1 MAQIQ
6 VLPRHVAELIAAGE
20 VVERPSSVVKEL
32 CENAIDAGATSVTVE
47 LKRGGVSYLRITDNG
62 CGIPRNQVATA
73 FLRHATSKVQT
84 ADDLAAIGTLGF
96 RGEALASV
104 AAMSRTEMLT
114 RTEQEAVGTRYVI
127 EGGEEQSCEDAGCPV
142 GTTIVVRDL
151 FYNTPA
157 RMKFLKKDVTEGNAA
172 SAVVEK
178 LALSHPEV
186 AFRLIRDGDEK
197 LRTPGDGKLE
207 SAVYAV
213 CGRDFAAGL
222 IPVQGGRGGLTI
234 HGLISKPE
242 CCRATRGQQSF
253 FINGRFI
260 HSRTAAAALDEAYRN
275 SRMVGKFP
283 GCVLFITAEPHSVDV
298 NVHPAKTEVRFSDEK
313 AIFDL
318 VYYGC
323 KTALQQMGNITQA
336 ADRKPSKQNVVNP
349 FTIHNAPISGEQQR
363 MSAQEFRRMVEQ
375 EEQPA
380 KKAAPAPKPFTPA
393 PKAQEGLRDS
403 GFVLKKKEK
412 PKPVPQRSAPS
423 DLDLWSGRAVR
434 RAAKQEEPVAAQP
447 QNEIPVVAKPVK
459 VEERIVPEP
468 TVVTEPAP
476 MVEKAQAEEIK
487 SQPKA
492 SLSACR
498 MIGELL
504 QTYIL
509 LEYAGGLLLVDKH
522 AAHERIL
529 FEKLK
534 KDNQNLMR
542 QMLLE
547 PVSVRLSREQ
557 YSAAME
563 HIDVFEPLGF
573 AVEDFGEGMLLIREV
588 PLILPRADAAA
599 LVEEIAQNLAE
610 NNTAPT
616 PHMLDDLLH
625 SVACRSAVK
634 AGNQSHTVELEAI
647 IEMLDQDPSMRT
659 CPHGRPIAVSM
670 SKRDIEKMFGRI
682 D

>member
-1 MAQIQ
+1 
-6 VLPRHVAELIAAGE
+6 ELIAAGE

-32 CENAIDAGATSVTVE
+32 CENAIDAGATNITVE

-62 CGIPRNQVATA
+62 CGIPRDQVATA

-114 RTEQEAVGTRYVI
+114 RIEEEAVGTRYII
-127 EGGEEQSCEDAGCPV
+127 EGGEEQNCEDVGCPA

-186 AFRLIRDGDEK
+186 AFRLIRDGEEK

-213 CGRDFAAGL
+213 CGREFAAGL
-222 IPVQGGRGGLTI
+222 IPVHSVRGGLSI
-234 HGLISKPE
+234 SGLISKPE

-275 SRMVGKFP
+275 SHMVGKFP
-283 GCVLFITAEPHSVDV
+283 GCVLFMVAEPHTVDV

-336 ADRKPSKQNVVNP
+336 ADRKPNKQNAVNP
-349 FTIHNAPISGEQQR
+349 FTIYNAPITGEQQR
-363 MSAQEFRRMVEQ
+363 MTAQEFRQMIEQ
-375 EEQPA
+375 EE
-380 KKAAPAPKPFTPA
+380 
-393 PKAQEGLRDS
+393 
-403 GFVLKKKEK
+403 K
-412 PKPVPQRSAPS
+412 PKTPVVPAAKPKTPSLQNFVARDEGFKLKTNSETPKFEKREAPS
-423 DLDLWSGRAVR
+423 DQDLWSGKALRRPAV
-434 RAAKQEEPVAAQP
+434 QEEISVTDPVIPKLEPKTFVPNKKDTDTSKAAPSAQEAV
-447 QNEIPVVAKPVK
+447 QNIA
-459 VEERIVPEP
+459 P
-468 TVVTEPAP
+468 TKLAP
-476 MVEKAQAEEIK
+476 K
-487 SQPKA
+487 
-492 SLSACR
+492 LSECR
-498 MIGELL
+498 LVGELME
-504 QTYIL
+504 TYIL
-509 LEYAGGLLLVDKH
+509 LERRDALLLVDKH

-534 KDNQNLMR
+534 KDNQNLSR
-542 QMLLE
+542 QMLLD

-563 HIDVFEPLGF
+563 HLEVFGPLGF
-573 AVEDFGEGMLLIREV
+573 AVEDFGEGMLLVREV

-599 LVEEIAQNLAE
+599 LVEEIAQSLAE
-610 NNTAPT
+610 NNSDPT
-616 PHMLDDLLH
+616 PELLDDLLH
-625 SVACRSAVK
+625 SVACRSAIK
-634 AGNQSHTVELEAI
+634 AGSHSHQTEQQAI
-647 IEMLDQDPSMRT
+647 IEMLDADPSLRT
-659 CPHGRPIAVSM
+659 CPHGRPIAVSL
-670 SKRDIEKMFGRI
+670 SKREIEKMFGRI

>member
-6 VLPRHVAELIAAGE
+6 VLPRQVAELIAAGE

-32 CENAIDAGATSVTVE
+32 CENAIDAGTTNITVE

-62 CGIPRNQVATA
+62 CGIPRDQVATA

-114 RTEQEAVGTRYVI
+114 RTEAEAVGTRYII
-127 EGGEEQSCEDAGCPV
+127 EGGEEQNCEDVGCPT

-186 AFRLIRDGDEK
+186 AFRLIRDGEEK

-213 CGRDFAAGL
+213 CGREFAAGL
-222 IPVQGGRGGLTI
+222 IPVHSVRGGLSI
-234 HGLISKPE
+234 SGLISKPE

-275 SRMVGKFP
+275 SHMVGKFP
-283 GCVLFITAEPHSVDV
+283 GCVLFIVAEPHTVDV

-336 ADRKPSKQNVVNP
+336 ADRKPNKQNAVNP
-349 FTIHNAPISGEQQR
+349 FTIYNAPITGEQQR
-363 MSAQEFRRMVEQ
+363 MTAQEFRQMIEQ
-375 EEQPA
+375 EEKPKTPVVPA
-380 KKAAPAPKPFTPA
+380 AKPKTPA
-393 PKAQEGLRDS
+393 LQNFVARDEGFKLKTNSETPK
-403 GFVLKKKEK
+403 FKKRE
-412 PKPVPQRSAPS
+412 APS
-423 DLDLWSGRAVR
+423 DQDLWSGKALRRPAV
-434 RAAKQEEPVAAQP
+434 QEE
-447 QNEIPVVAKPVK
+447 IS
-459 VEERIVPEP
+459 
-468 TVVTEPAP
+468 VTEPVIP
-476 MVEKAQAEEIK
+476 EPEPKVIVPDKK
-487 SQPKA
+487 DTDTPKA
-492 SLSACR
+492 APPAQEAVQNVAPTKLAPKLSECR
-498 MIGELL
+498 LVGELME
-504 QTYIL
+504 TYIL
-509 LEYAGGLLLVDKH
+509 LERQDALLLVDKH

-534 KDNQNLMR
+534 KDNQNLSR
-542 QMLLE
+542 QMLLD

-563 HIDVFEPLGF
+563 HLEVFGPLGF
-573 AVEDFGEGMLLIREV
+573 AVEDFGEGMLLVREV

-599 LVEEIAQNLAE
+599 LVEEIAQSLAE
-610 NNTAPT
+610 NNSDPT
-616 PHMLDDLLH
+616 PELLDDLLH
-625 SVACRSAVK
+625 SVACRSAIK
-634 AGNQSHTVELEAI
+634 AGSHSHQAEQQAI
-647 IEMLDQDPSMRT
+647 IEMLDEDPSLRT
-659 CPHGRPIAVSM
+659 CPHGRPIAVSL
-670 SKRDIEKMFGRI
+670 SKREIEKMFGRI

>member
-6 VLPRHVAELIAAGE
+6 VLPRQVAELIAAGE
-20 VVERPSSVVKEL
+20 VVERPASVVKEL
-32 CENAIDAGATSVTVE
+32 CENAIDAGATSVVVE

-62 CGIPRNQVATA
+62 CGIAREQVPTA

-84 ADDLAAIGTLGF
+84 AEDLAAIGTLGF

-114 RTEQEAVGTRYVI
+114 RTQTETAGTRYII
-127 EGGEEQSCEDAGCPV
+127 EGGEEQLYEDAGCPI

-213 CGRDFAAGL
+213 CGRDFASGL
-222 IPVQGGRGGLTI
+222 IPVQGGRLGLTI

-275 SRMVGKFP
+275 SKMVGKFP

-336 ADRKPSKQNVVNP
+336 IDRKPNKQNMVNP
-349 FTIHNAPISGEQQR
+349 FTIHNVPITGEQQH
-363 MSAQEFRRMVEQ
+363 MTAQEYRKMVAT
-375 EEQPA
+375 EEPSAAVKPVQPA
-380 KKAAPAPKPFTPA
+380 KPVVPNRLND
-393 PKAQEGLRDS
+393 G
-403 GFVLKKKEK
+403 GFVLKKEQDK
-412 PKPVPQRSAPS
+412 PKFERTPPS

-434 RAAKQEEPVAAQP
+434 RDLAPSVPVSASVPEQKEPAKKETVPAVPVPEPVAD
-447 QNEIPVVAKPVK
+447 IPVKIDLP
-459 VEERIVPEP
+459 EE
-468 TVVTEPAP
+468 
-476 MVEKAQAEEIK
+476 KK
-487 SQPKA
+487 SALGQ
-492 SLSACR
+492 CR

-504 QTYIL
+504 ETYIL
-509 LEYAGGLLLVDKH
+509 LERPDGLLMVDKH

-534 KDNQNLMR
+534 DDNKNLSR
-542 QMLLE
+542 QVLLD

-557 YSAAME
+557 YAAALE
-563 HIDVFEPLGF
+563 RLEVFEPLGF
-573 AVEDFGEGMLLIREV
+573 QVEDFGEGMLLIREV
-588 PLILPRADAAA
+588 PVVLPRADAAA
-599 LVEEIAQNLAE
+599 LVEEIAQSLSTS
-610 NNTAPT
+610 NTAPT
-616 PHMLDDLLH
+616 PHLLDDLLH
-625 SVACRSAVK
+625 SVACRAAIK
-634 AGNQSHTVELEAI
+634 AGNHSHKIELQTI
-647 IEMLDQDPSMRT
+647 LDMLDKDPALRT
-659 CPHGRPIAVSM
+659 CPHGRPIAVALN
-670 SKRDIEKMFGRI
+670 KREIEKMFGRI

>member
-6 VLPRHVAELIAAGE
+6 VLPRQVAELIAAGE
-20 VVERPSSVVKEL
+20 VVERPASVVKEL
-32 CENAIDAGATSVTVE
+32 CENAIDAGATSVVVE

-62 CGIPRNQVATA
+62 CGIAREQVPTA

-84 ADDLAAIGTLGF
+84 ADDPAAIGTLGF

-114 RTEQEAVGTRYVI
+114 RTETEAVGTRYII
-127 EGGEEQSCEDAGCPV
+127 EGGEEQCCEDAGCPV

-186 AFRLIRDGDEK
+186 AFRLIRDGEEK

-222 IPVQGGRGGLTI
+222 VPVQSARGGLSI
-234 HGLISKPE
+234 SGLISKPE

-275 SRMVGKFP
+275 SHMVGKFP
-283 GCVLFITAEPHSVDV
+283 GCVLFIVAEPHTVDV

-336 ADRKPSKQNVVNP
+336 ADRKPNKQNAVNP
-349 FTIHNAPISGEQQR
+349 FTIHNAPITGEQQR
-363 MSAQEFRRMVEQ
+363 MTAQEFHQMIQQ
-375 EEQPA
+375 EEKQ
-380 KKAAPAPKPFTPA
+380 KTPA
-393 PKAQEGLRDS
+393 VSAMKSKPSAPQSFVAMDEG
-403 GFVLKKKEK
+403 FKLKTNADK
-412 PKPVPQRSAPS
+412 PKTEKREAPS
-423 DLDLWSGRAVR
+423 DLDLWSGKAVR
-434 RAAKQEEPVAAQP
+434 RPVVQEETP
-447 QNEIPVVAKPVK
+447 
-459 VEERIVPEP
+459 
-468 TVVTEPAP
+468 VTEPAAFKTEHKVNESSIP
-476 MVEKAQAEEIK
+476 QNFAPKLSSVEEHVKIVSEPNPIAKLAE
-487 SQPKA
+487 
-492 SLSACR
+492 CR
-498 MIGELL
+498 LVGELME
-504 QTYIL
+504 TYIL
-509 LEYAGGLLLVDKH
+509 LERQDALLLVDKH

-534 KDNQNLMR
+534 KDNQNLSR
-542 QMLLE
+542 QVLLD

-557 YSAAME
+557 YDAAID
-563 HIDVFEPLGF
+563 HLDVFVPLGF
-573 AVEDFGEGMLLIREV
+573 AVEDFGEGMLLVREV

-599 LVEEIAQNLAE
+599 LVEEISQSLAE
-610 NNTAPT
+610 NNIDPT
-616 PHMLDDLLH
+616 PEMLDDLLH
-625 SVACRSAVK
+625 SVACRSAIK
-634 AGNQSHTVELEAI
+634 AGSHSHDVEQKAI
-647 IEMLDQDPSMRT
+647 IDMLDADPTLRT
-659 CPHGRPIAVSM
+659 CPHGRPIAVSL
-670 SKRDIEKMFGRI
+670 SKREIEKMFGRI

>member
-6 VLPRHVAELIAAGE
+6 VLPRQVAELIAAGE

-62 CGIPRNQVATA
+62 CGIPREQVATA

-172 SAVVEK
+172 AAVVEK

-222 IPVQGGRGGLTI
+222 IPVQSGRGGLTI

-336 ADRKPSKQNVVNP
+336 ADRKPAKQNVVNP

-363 MSAQEFRRMVEQ
+363 MTAQEFRQLMAQ
-375 EEQPA
+375 EEKPVKKTVPA
-380 KKAAPAPKPFTPA
+380 AKPLTVPSVV
-393 PKAQEGLRDS
+393 QQGLRDN
-403 GFVLKKKEK
+403 GFTLKTKEESK
-412 PKPVPQRSAPS
+412 PAPQRSAPS
-423 DLDLWSGRAVR
+423 DLDLWSGVASR
-434 RAAKQEEPVAAQP
+434 RVVKNDDNPAPQPQMVAEVVLDSAKTKADPKPAPKVVAQPVVEPKAPVAEEPV
-447 QNEIPVVAKPVK
+447 
-459 VEERIVPEP
+459 
-468 TVVTEPAP
+468 
-476 MVEKAQAEEIK
+476 
-487 SQPKA
+487 QPK
-492 SLSACR
+492 STLGECR
-498 MIGELL
+498 LIGELL

-522 AAHERIL
+522 AAHERTL

-563 HIDVFEPLGF
+563 HLNVFEPLGF
-573 AVEDFGEGMLLIREV
+573 AVEDFGDGMLLIREV

-599 LVEEIAQNLAE
+599 LVEEIAQNLADH
-610 NNTAPT
+610 NSAPT

-625 SVACRSAVK
+625 SVACRSAIK

-647 IEMLDQDPSMRT
+647 IAMLDKDPTLRT

-670 SKRDIEKMFGRI
+670 SKREIEKMFGRI

>member
-6 VLPRHVAELIAAGE
+6 VLPRQVAELIAAGE

-32 CENAIDAGATSVTVE
+32 CENAIDAGATNITVE

-84 ADDLAAIGTLGF
+84 AEDLAAIGTLGF

-114 RTEQEAVGTRYVI
+114 RTDEEAVGTRYII
-127 EGGEEQSCEDAGCPV
+127 EGGEEQCCEEAGCPV

-186 AFRLIRDGDEK
+186 AFRLIRDGEEK

-213 CGRDFAAGL
+213 CGREFAAGL
-222 IPVQGGRGGLTI
+222 IPVQSVRGGLSI
-234 HGLISKPE
+234 SGLISKPE

-275 SRMVGKFP
+275 SHMVGKFP
-283 GCVLFITAEPHSVDV
+283 GCVLFIVAEPHTVDV

-318 VYYGC
+318 VYYAC

-336 ADRKPSKQNVVNP
+336 ADRKPNKQNAVNP
-349 FTIHNAPISGEQQR
+349 FTIYNAPITGEQQR
-363 MSAQEFRRMVEQ
+363 ISAQEFRQMLNQ
-375 EEQPA
+375 EN
-380 KKAAPAPKPFTPA
+380 KAEKDAFSA
-393 PKAQEGLRDS
+393 E
-403 GFVLKKKEK
+403 KKKTAFVPSSFVVKDEGFHLKTNSEAAKFEK
-412 PKPVPQRSAPS
+412 RAAPS
-423 DLDLWSGRAVR
+423 DLDLWSGKSVR
-434 RAAKQEEPVAAQP
+434 RPAVQERTQVVEAPVYKPETKYVEPVKTQISETKAFPAVEKTVQVEEEP
-447 QNEIPVVAKPVK
+447 KLC
-459 VEERIVPEP
+459 
-468 TVVTEPAP
+468 
-476 MVEKAQAEEIK
+476 
-487 SQPKA
+487 PK
-492 SLSACR
+492 LSECR
-498 MIGELL
+498 LVGELME
-504 QTYIL
+504 TYIL
-509 LEYAGGLLLVDKH
+509 LERQDALLLVDKH

-534 KDNQNLMR
+534 KDNQNLSR
-542 QMLLE
+542 QMLLD

-557 YSAAME
+557 YSAAIE
-563 HIDVFEPLGF
+563 HIDVFVPLGF
-573 AVEDFGEGMLLIREV
+573 AVEDFGEGMLLVREV

-599 LVEEIAQNLAE
+599 LVEEISQSLAE
-610 NNTAPT
+610 NNTDPT
-616 PHMLDDLLH
+616 PEMLDDLLH
-625 SVACRSAVK
+625 SVACRSAIK
-634 AGNQSHTVELEAI
+634 AGSHSHKIEQQAI
-647 IEMLDQDPSMRT
+647 IDMLDKDPTLRT
-659 CPHGRPIAVSM
+659 CPHGRPIAVSL
-670 SKRDIEKMFGRI
+670 SKREIEKMFGRI